1 MIMNKL
7 HRCLATQCRNYTVIV
22 ERYTKPPIVKAHQ
35 DQRKRDL
42 KSDHYQLKFVD
53 CLHNKKWGNIDLIL
67 TEYVEGVGHKGEI
80 VNVPRHTAYYELLP
94 SRQAVYVTEE
104 YLKLYEKDRQALA
117 GKAKVSPFAKR
128 TKDELEKSVI
138 EIPLNMSVEWK
149 LNEDLLRIA
158 LRYNVKF
165 YNILFIKMFLYKIK
179 WRFRNLCVRMR
190 VSKCLKV

>member
-7 HRCLATQCRNYTVIV
+7 YRCLATQSRSYTVIV
-22 ERYTKPPIVKAHQ
+22 ERYTKPPIMKAHE
-35 DQRKRDL
+35 DQRKRNL

-67 TEYVEGVGHKGEI
+67 TEYVEGIGHKGEI

-94 SRQAVYVTEE
+94 SRQAVYVTDE
-104 YLKLYEKDRQALA
+104 YLKFYEKDRQALA

-158 LRYNVKF
+158 LRYNVYLSLIF
-165 YNILFIKMFLYKIK
+165 SLSSYLFIGHLEIYVFK
-179 WRFRNLCVRMR
+179 
-190 VSKCLKV
+190 